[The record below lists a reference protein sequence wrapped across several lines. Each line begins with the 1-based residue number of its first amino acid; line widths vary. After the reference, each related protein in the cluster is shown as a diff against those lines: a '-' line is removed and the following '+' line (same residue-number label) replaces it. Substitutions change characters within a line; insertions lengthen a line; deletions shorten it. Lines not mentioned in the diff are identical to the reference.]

1 MSEKGYAVV
10 TGASRGLGKAFA
22 EELAKRG
29 FNLVLISTN
38 DQILAQCQS
47 IKNQYHV
54 DCQCII
60 ADLTHHDSLLKV
72 AEELN
77 EKYEVFF
84 LVNNAG
90 LGGSQ
95 KFAEADI
102 AYYEKILDLNVRAT
116 AVLTKL
122 LINNLLRQK
131 KSYILN
137 VASMAALSPIG
148 YKLAYPASKAF
159 VYSFSLS
166 LREEFRGTPLSVSVV
181 CPGAMATSPSITARI
196 QQQGFFGR
204 LTLVAPE
211 KVARKAVRQTL
222 KGRKEILVNPL
233 SVIFSKITPN
243 GIKTPLLTRIVRR
256 ETEKN

>member
-47 IKNQYHV
+47 IENQYHV
-54 DCQCII
+54 DCQYII

-95 KFAEADI
+95 KFEEADI
-102 AYYEKILDLNVRAT
+102 AYYEKILDLNVKIGRAH
-116 AVLTKL
+116 V
-122 LINNLLRQK
+122 
-131 KSYILN
+131 
-137 VASMAALSPIG
+137 
-148 YKLAYPASKAF
+148 
-159 VYSFSLS
+159 
-166 LREEFRGTPLSVSVV
+166 
-181 CPGAMATSPSITARI
+181 
-196 QQQGFFGR
+196 
-204 LTLVAPE
+204 
-211 KVARKAVRQTL
+211 
-222 KGRKEILVNPL
+222 
-233 SVIFSKITPN
+233 
-243 GIKTPLLTRIVRR
+243 
-256 ETEKN
+256 